1 MSYNIMLSIYH
12 KEVIRMEYKSLS
24 EAHRRDLTYETL
36 KNGGVIDWSEI
47 SDTDRLSFCYQVMRD
62 CKAYLP
68 NQENPEYKPDELVEA
83 VDPSGV
89 CETYSKKKIIDNLS
103 VITGLASRIPEAFY
117 KEDGCHYKY
126 IGIDR
131 DGRQWAN
138 HSDIFTIAE
147 FTSLCVASGVL
158 EYTDDPSNYQ
168 RGRLPNP
175 VCVRATPGFRQYMQ
189 PYSQS
194 AERPGKE
201 EYLKYMQMMN
211 EGILAPPT
219 V

>member
-1 MSYNIMLSIYH
+1 MLSIYH
-12 KEVIRMEYKSLS
+12 KGVILMEYKSLS

-68 NQENPEYKPDELVEA
+68 NQENPEYKPDELIEA

-168 RGRLPNP
+168 GGRLPNP

-194 AERPGKE
+194 AERPSEE

-211 EGILAPPT
+211 KGVLAPPT

>member
-211 EGILAPPT
+211 EGIIAPPT

>member
-1 MSYNIMLSIYH
+1 
-12 KEVIRMEYKSLS
+12 MEYKSLS

-68 NQENPEYKPDELVEA
+68 NQENPKYKPDELVET
-83 VDPSGV
+83 VDPTGV
-89 CETYSKKKIIDNLS
+89 CETYSKKKIIDNLP

-117 KEDGCHYKY
+117 REDGCHYKY

-147 FTSLCVASGVL
+147 FTGLCVASGVL
-158 EYTDDPSNYQ
+158 EYTDNPSNYQ
-168 RGRLPNP
+168 GERLPDP

-211 EGILAPPT
+211 EGVLAPPT

>member
-1 MSYNIMLSIYH
+1 M
-12 KEVIRMEYKSLS
+12 
-24 EAHRRDLTYETL
+24 
-36 KNGGVIDWSEI
+36 GGVIDWAEISEI
-47 SDTDRLSFCYQVMRD
+47 DRLSFCHQVMRD
-62 CKAYLP
+62 C
-68 NQENPEYKPDELVEA
+68 N
-83 VDPSGV
+83 
-89 CETYSKKKIIDNLS
+89 

-117 KEDGCHYKY
+117 REDGCNYKY

-147 FTSLCVASGVL
+147 FTGLCVASGVL

-168 RGRLPNP
+168 GERLPDP

>member
-24 EAHRRDLTYETL
+24 EAYRRDLTYETL